1 MNLFRRIYV
10 LIIFNFRLFSDSLV
24 QKMPIKGLK
33 NTGKLDFRQEIY
45 PRRGPGRFTHYRST
59 RIANHRK
66 FQNFRIKPVRLNS
79 GFNMK

>member
-10 LIIFNFRLFSDSLV
+10 LIIFIFRIFSDSLA

-33 NTGKLDFRQEIY
+33 NTGKLDFRQEYIQEEDQ
-45 PRRGPGRFTHYRST
+45 GRFTHYRST

-66 FQNFRIKPVRLNS
+66 FQNFRIKPLRLNS
-79 GFNMK
+79 GFNMQ